1 MKKARTGTNACG
13 KREEKPKN
21 DPSLEDKK
29 QKFQAI
35 GLTATDRERDGST
48 ALLCACCL
56 SLIRTSRAEHVM
68 VVVAQHKQLIK

>member
-1 MKKARTGTNACG
+1 MREGDPREKARTGTNACG

-35 GLTATDRERDGST
+35 GPNATDDQS
-48 ALLCACCL
+48 
-56 SLIRTSRAEHVM
+56 M
-68 VVVAQHKQLIK
+68 